1 MKWRLFIFLF
11 FFNLLLLSSCG
22 VVEKAIQAEAG
33 WPLLMLGGI
42 LFVLPWVIV
51 RCRA

>member
-22 VVEKAIQAEAG
+22 IVEKVIQAEVG
-33 WPLLMLGGI
+33 WPLLMLGGV
-42 LFVLPWVIV
+42 LFILPWLIV
-51 RCRA
+51 RFRS